1 MATSFSPSTSS
12 PSCNEDARWRGNEE
26 REKDGMTLALDFYLD
41 WSINC
46 QFAGLIWALEDG
58 LFAAEGLDVR
68 LVPPEENPDTSVLD
82 LVLAGDCRVGCM
94 EDNLIV
100 RAVAAG
106 KGVKAVGATMQESP
120 IHLVTLPE
128 SGMTSLADVVGRRIA
143 MHRDG
148 IHLLETVLEL
158 HGIDPG
164 LMETTVAG
172 WTLDQLLDGTF
183 DAVQGYA
190 TTEPHHLR
198 RLGHAT
204 RLIPIRHHDLR
215 PWAQMMFT
223 TDAMIAAH
231 GQALGRFLAA
241 CRQGWLQAMTNLDDC
256 ARLVAARSREHGD
269 VAENCRILE
278 LMLPL
283 VAGDEGLDRAVSTD
297 PERWKRNLATYAR
310 SGMIAHAP
318 AYNEVVCDD
327 FACHVVGPG
336 TRHPWRSP

>member
-1 MATSFSPSTSS
+1 
-12 PSCNEDARWRGNEE
+12 
-26 REKDGMTLALDFYLD
+26 MTLALDFYLD
-41 WSINC
+41 WRVNC
-46 QFAGLIWALEDG
+46 QFAGLIWAQEQG
-58 LFAAEGLDVR
+58 LFAEEGLDVR
-68 LVPPEENPDTSVLD
+68 LVPPEENPDTTVLD
-82 LVLAGDCRVGCM
+82 LVLAGECCVGCM

-106 KGVKAVGATMQESP
+106 KGVKAIGATMQDSP

-128 SGMTSLADVVGRRIA
+128 QGMECLADVAGRRIA

-158 HGIDPG
+158 YGIDPG
-164 LMETTVAG
+164 LMETTVSG

-190 TTEPHHLR
+190 TTEPHQLR

-223 TDAMIAAH
+223 TDAVIAAH
-231 GQALGRFLAA
+231 GKALARFLVA
-241 CRQGWLQAMTNLDDC
+241 CRQGWLKAMTNLDDC

-269 VAENCRILE
+269 VAENRRILE
-278 LMLPL
+278 MMLPL
-283 VAGDEGLDRAVSTD
+283 VAGDAGLDHAVSTD

-310 SGMIAHAP
+310 SGMIARIP
-318 AYNEVVCDD
+318 AYSDVVCDYL
-327 FACHVVGPG
+327 ACRVVGPG
-336 TRHPWRSP
+336 KHHLVRSP

>member
-1 MATSFSPSTSS
+1 
-12 PSCNEDARWRGNEE
+12 
-26 REKDGMTLALDFYLD
+26 MTLALDFHLD
-41 WSINC
+41 WSVNC
-46 QFAGLIWALEDG
+46 QFAGLLWAREEG

-68 LVPPEENPDTSVLD
+68 LVPPEENPDTTTLE
-82 LVLAGDCRVGCM
+82 LVLAGERRVGCM

-100 RAVAAG
+100 RAVVAG
-106 KGVKAVGATMQESP
+106 KGIKAIGATMQDSP

-128 SGMTSLADVVGRRIA
+128 SGMACLADVAGRRIA

-164 LMETTVAG
+164 PMETTVAG

-204 RLIPIRHHDLR
+204 RLIPIRHDNLR

-223 TDAMIAAH
+223 TDVMIAAH
-231 GQALGRFLAA
+231 GPALRRFLAA
-241 CRQGWLQAMTNLDDC
+241 CREGWQQAMTNLDEC
-256 ARLVAARSREHGD
+256 ARLVAARSAEHGD
-269 VAENCRILE
+269 VAENRRILE
-278 LMLPL
+278 TMLPL
-283 VAGDEGLDRAVSTD
+283 VAGDEGLDHAVSTD

-310 SGMIAHAP
+310 SGMIDRAP
-318 AYNEVVCDD
+318 AHHEVVCELL
-327 FACHVVGPG
+327 
-336 TRHPWRSP
+336 T